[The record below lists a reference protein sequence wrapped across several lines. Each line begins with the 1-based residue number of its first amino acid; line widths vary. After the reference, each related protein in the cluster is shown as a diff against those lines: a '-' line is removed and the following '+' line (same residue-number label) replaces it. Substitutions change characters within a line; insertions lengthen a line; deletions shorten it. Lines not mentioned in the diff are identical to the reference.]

1 MSPVWQIF
9 GILAFVLQILLVG
22 SLQHKGLYR
31 RYPFLFL
38 YSIVLLLAG
47 VVEWTTVGSGSFA
60 RYYWTNENIL
70 QVLLLLTMLNFLY
83 ISLSTDPARNRKT
96 VLIGVAVLVVSL
108 TLATMQP
115 EPVRP
120 VPEDRRV
127 TYFMTLLSRNLSF
140 CTALLNIV
148 LWNSLLHY
156 RRRDTQMLAL
166 AAGTGVFTT
175 GKAIGHSLRM
185 IDRELATAGNS
196 VVIVTA
202 ILSLIIWTWACWA
215 LRPAPEKTK
224 AVEEQPLASD
234 QRAG

>member
-9 GILAFVLQILLVG
+9 GILAFGLQILLVG

-31 RYPFLFL
+31 SYPFLFL

-47 VVEWTTVGSGSFA
+47 VVEWTTLGSGSFA
-60 RYYWTNENIL
+60 GYYWTNENIL

-83 ISLSTDPARNRKT
+83 ISLSADPARVRKT
-96 VLIGVAVLVVSL
+96 VLIGLAVLVVSL
-108 TLATMQP
+108 TLASIQP
-115 EPVRP
+115 EPPRP
-120 VPEDRRV
+120 VPEARRV

-185 IDRELATAGNS
+185 IDRELAAAGNS
-196 VVIVTA
+196 VVMVTA
-202 ILSLIIWTWACWA
+202 ILALFIWVWACWA
-215 LRPAPEKTK
+215 LRPAPEKKKT
-224 AVEEQPLASD
+224 AEEHPLVGD
-234 QRAG
+234 QRIG